1 MNNSDIPASDPIG
14 SKSIEPQ
21 PIGRKVDHVL
31 FERNVRAFTA
41 HIHPAITKK
50 ILEHKPLSKLVVNE
64 DGDWD
69 VDFRGQLLYGAGGK
83 IKAEAM
89 AERYRG
95 QVGQRFKMAP
105 LASGN
110 LDRPAGEFIFHL
122 LKKATEKGLEFAQ
135 YPTSEEGYHL
145 ISFGLGLGYHL
156 PNLIKMTQ
164 CESICIVEP
173 NLDFLYHSLGV
184 MDWEPLLSKNASWP
198 SVYIVL
204 DETGMADRVREH
216 CRACNPTSVD
226 WAIVVSA
233 YSNEVMSR
241 AMRELVRDAALIM
254 MGLGFMVDE
263 AEMTRASFLN
273 LCRGE
278 YRIYTRQTARLKT
291 PAFVIGSGPSIDQD
305 IEIIKEYKDR
315 AVIFACGT
323 SARILL
329 ANGIEPDFMLL
340 LENGEVPV
348 DAMEKVAA
356 AYDVGDAVMI
366 ASNTVSPR
374 VKSICKETV
383 YFFRTSLSP
392 YPVFCP
398 GLGHYIS
405 DPGPTVANTGLGAAL
420 GLGFKELYLF
430 GIDLGSRNPKAHHS
444 KHSAYVR
451 REGEGDDQEVLPFDA
466 VFDHPAVGNFG
477 GVVFT
482 ESIMEW
488 TRDALARVIGDNSQR
503 AIVYNCSDG
512 VRIDNTM
519 AKASEAIEL
528 ETTAQDKKKDLAS
541 IMAEMPRVSCDDAI
555 KRWESADGL
564 GQIKDLCRRLKEE
577 TEVFPESTPEFFRR
591 ILPLLLTD
599 HKRLPSFGEYF
610 LRGTLFMSVSAID
623 YYVRRVTDPEKR
635 KIFEGLV
642 LQEFHRFIDN
652 LERWAEWFFEHM
664 EEYSSSIELERD
676 FCGLPYE

>member
-1 MNNSDIPASDPIG
+1 MTDPDV
-14 SKSIEPQ
+14 SAFEPTD
-21 PIGRKVDHVL
+21 PKPLEPKVDVGL
-31 FERNVRAFTA
+31 FERNVRAMSKYV
-41 HIHPAITKK
+41 HPAIAKR
-50 ILEHKPLSKLVVNE
+50 IIEHKPVSQLALND

-69 VDFRGQLLYGAGGK
+69 VDFRGQFLYGVGGK
-83 IKAEAM
+83 VKAEGM

-105 LASGN
+105 LASNN
-110 LDRPAGEFIFHL
+110 LDHAAGEFIFNL
-122 LKKATEKGLEFAQ
+122 LKHATAEGLEFAQ

-156 PNLIKMTQ
+156 PKLIDMTK
-164 CESICIVEP
+164 CESVCIVEP

-184 MDWEPLLSKNASWP
+184 MEWEPLLSKNADWP
-198 SVYIVL
+198 SVYIVI
-204 DETGMADRVREH
+204 DEDGMADRVREH
-216 CRACNPTSVD
+216 CRAANPTSVD
-226 WAIVVSA
+226 WALVVGA
-233 YSNEVMSR
+233 YSNEMMSR

-263 AEMTRASFLN
+263 AEMTRASYLN
-273 LCRGE
+273 LCKGE
-278 YRIYTRQTARLKT
+278 YRIFKRQTARLKT

-398 GLGHYIS
+398 GREHNIS

-430 GIDLGSRNPKAHHS
+430 GIDLGSRNQKTHHS

-451 REGEGDDQEVLPFDA
+451 REGEGDDQEILPFDA

-512 VRIDNTM
+512 VRIDHTM

-528 ETTAQDKKKDLAS
+528 ETTALDKQKDLAS
-541 IMAEMPRVSCDDAI
+541 VMAEMPRIPCDDAVQ
-555 KRWESADGL
+555 RWENADGL
-564 GQIKDLCRRLKEE
+564 GQIKDLCRRLKEASE
-577 TEVFPESTPEFFRR
+577 TFPESSPAFVRHM
-591 ILPLLLTD
+591 LPLLLTD
-599 HKRLPSFGEYF
+599 HKRLPTFGEYF
-610 LRGTLFMSVSAID
+610 LRGSVFMSISAID
-623 YYVRRVTDPEKR
+623 YYVRRVNDPEKR
-635 KIFEGLV
+635 KTFEGLV

-664 EEYSSSIELERD
+664 EDYSSSIDLERD